1 MTTPLSHPTPPFVPT
16 APLGKQAVSSM
27 FVRAVNAGKK
37 PVRKKGR
44 NKTGTRLRKVR
55 VHGHGTMGAG
65 AS

>member
-1 MTTPLSHPTPPFVPT
+1 MGFRPFPN
-16 APLGKQAVSSM
+16 LGLVANVLERHALALIQEKD
-27 FVRAVNAGKK
+27 AVNAGKK